1 MARGSLE
8 NQIGLES
15 SKRSNNRALEA
26 QRQREQDEFEIIR
39 RFNKKKSDLTIKETK
54 ALNKKLD
61 ELEKERN
68 KKSQEDFKKLQEEN
82 AKYAITTQQKII
94 AGLKKLTDSTAF
106 KAATSAIDSYIGV
119 YSGYMSGISTR
130 LQGFTRDFNQIQN
143 KLTNTLGLSPYVKQT
158 DVLSNVSKFVQAG
171 IANNLEQRA
180 FLETVADRIA
190 TTFSSFDG
198 SLLQIIKIQQADTTA
213 ARLGLEASLTKY
225 FNRMFGD
232 TSYLNQAFDAVSNIL
247 LESSAQLNG
256 QQSIAYEYAI
266 QKWLGSLSAVG
277 VSESTLQSLASGLN
291 LLGTGNIS
299 GLASN
304 ESLQRLLV
312 TASGSS
318 YADILTGGLGAQNA
332 NMILSNVVTLAQQLS
347 SIENNVV
354 RQEYAKLYGFSLAD
368 LRAIANLK
376 PDDIKSISES
386 MLDYGS
392 AMKET
397 ARSLSTIGKRTS
409 IKDMIDNVVGNLQAT
424 MGEQIAS
431 NPGLYVTWSIADLL
445 QKTVGGI
452 NIPITFTS
460 GINLAETMKVGL
472 VGYSLLGSL
481 GSVISSLRSGGGL
494 DLASWGADDYLTR
507 GTGTTSLRT
516 TGVTG
521 GLSQMTFV
529 GSTTTSDIYKQTAA
543 GIAEEQ
549 KQYSAAT
556 GEETDLTKIVRDR
569 IAVTLDNM
577 YTLLQNTLTISGVKI
592 RNF

>member
-26 QRQREQDEFEIIR
+26 QRQREQDELEIIK
-39 RFNKKKSDLTIKETK
+39 RFNKKKSELTIKETK

-61 ELEKERN
+61 ELEKARN

-94 AGLKKLTDSTAF
+94 AGFKKLTDSTAF

-232 TSYLNQAFDAVSNIL
+232 TSYLNQAFDAVSNIV

-266 QKWLGSLSAVG
+266 QK
-277 VSESTLQSLASGLN
+277 
-291 LLGTGNIS
+291 
-299 GLASN
+299 
-304 ESLQRLLV
+304 
-312 TASGSS
+312 
-318 YADILTGGLGAQNA
+318 
-332 NMILSNVVTLAQQLS
+332 
-347 SIENNVV
+347 
-354 RQEYAKLYGFSLAD
+354 
-368 LRAIANLK
+368 
-376 PDDIKSISES
+376 
-386 MLDYGS
+386 
-392 AMKET
+392 
-397 ARSLSTIGKRTS
+397 
-409 IKDMIDNVVGNLQAT
+409 
-424 MGEQIAS
+424 
-431 NPGLYVTWSIADLL
+431 
-445 QKTVGGI
+445 
-452 NIPITFTS
+452 
-460 GINLAETMKVGL
+460 
-472 VGYSLLGSL
+472 
-481 GSVISSLRSGGGL
+481 
-494 DLASWGADDYLTR
+494 
-507 GTGTTSLRT
+507 
-516 TGVTG
+516 
-521 GLSQMTFV
+521 
-529 GSTTTSDIYKQTAA
+529 
-543 GIAEEQ
+543 
-549 KQYSAAT
+549 
-556 GEETDLTKIVRDR
+556 
-569 IAVTLDNM
+569 
-577 YTLLQNTLTISGVKI
+577 
-592 RNF
+592 